1 MLRVLLAAIITA
13 VFTGISA
20 AQSPTTNV
28 VRTLDAGT
36 TVRITT
42 DSNQV
47 VGQLAASLNPD
58 SASRVVLFPCARC
71 ALAQYSVSGVRTL
84 DVQTGSSRRTHVA
97 LGALIGG
104 GLGAAVGALAG
115 SNTRIFPGAN
125 PGSGTGPYAV
135 VYGVLGA
142 LVGTGIGAFLPVRY
156 HWLRILPA
164 R

>member
-1 MLRVLLAAIITA
+1 MLRVLLAGIITV

-20 AQSPTTNV
+20 AQSPTTIA

-36 TVRITT
+36 IVRITT

-47 VGQLAASLNPD
+47 VGQLAVSLNPD

-71 ALAQYSVSGVRTL
+71 ALAQYPVSGVRTL
-84 DVQTGSSRRTHVA
+84 DVQTDSSRSTHVA
-97 LGALIGG
+97 LGALIGAG
-104 GLGAAVGALAG
+104 VGAAAGALAG
-115 SNTRIFPGAN
+115 SNTRIVPESN
-125 PGSGTGPYAV
+125 PGSAAGPSAV
-135 VYGVLGA
+135 IYGVLGA
-142 LVGTGIGAFLPVRY
+142 LTGTAIGAFLPVRY